1 MKAKRG
7 RPVLTL
13 ALVMGLSFT
22 AFHSAAQEK
31 QQPEANIAIVNG
43 SAITQGDFDRE
54 MIVVKQRLASM
65 GKPVSDDQQQVLR
78 KEVLES
84 LINRELLYQES
95 RNSGIK
101 VEETAVN
108 EQLSVLK
115 NEFPGEDEFKKTLLN
130 MNLSEDFLASQ
141 IRRDLAIKKFVDKQI
156 AEKITVSDKE
166 AKSYYDTHPDS
177 FHEPGRVKAS
187 HILIKVDS
195 QADETA
201 KGAARKKIEEI
212 QQKVEKGEDFAALAK
227 EFSQCPSSG
236 SGGDLGYFRRG
247 EMVEPFT
254 DAAFALAPGEIS
266 PIVETRFGYHLIKST
281 DKKPE
286 TSFAYKDIKEKLQ
299 QYLKQNKV
307 QEQLIVYVKE
317 LKTKAKV
324 ERFMTGNP

>member
-1 MKAKRG
+1 MKAKRK
-7 RPVLTL
+7 RLVLTL
-13 ALVMGLSFT
+13 ALVMGLVFT
-22 AFHSAAQEK
+22 AFHLAAQEK
-31 QQPEANIAIVNG
+31 QQPEANVAIVNG

-54 MIVVKQRLASM
+54 INVVQQRLASM
-65 GKPVSDDQQQVLR
+65 GKPVSDDQQQALR

-95 RNSGIK
+95 RNSGVT
-101 VEETAVN
+101 VEERAVN

-115 NEFPGEDEFKKTLLN
+115 NKFAGEDEFKKALIN
-130 MNLSEDFLASQ
+130 MNFTEAFLASQ
-141 IRRDLAIKKFVDKQI
+141 IRRDLAIKQFVDKQF
-156 AEKITVSDKE
+156 AEKVTVSDKE
-166 AKSYYDTHPDS
+166 AKSYYDTHPEA

-212 QQKVEKGEDFAALAK
+212 QQKLEKGEDFAELAK

-236 SGGDLGYFRRG
+236 SGGDLGYFTRG

-266 PIVETRFGYHLIKST
+266 PIVETRFGYHLIKSA

-286 TSFAYKDIKEKLQ
+286 TSFAYNDIKEKLQ

-307 QEQLIVYVKE
+307 QEQLTAYVKE

-324 ERFMTGNP
+324 ERFMTGDP